1 MKNLRI
7 IFRATNTARGSSPPW
22 RRWAG
27 QRRADW
33 QLERVNVPLCFTGC
47 AEEDGNVMI
56 DRYFFTVGFE
66 PTKRILHLCTKIIC
80 KVFFAQ
86 FISLQSEVDIVNKGN
101 VRLLCPV

>member
-7 IFRATNTARGSSPPW
+7 IFRATARGSSPPG
-22 RRWAG
+22 AG
-27 QRRADW
+27 GRGRRADW

-66 PTKRILHLCTKIIC
+66 PTKRILHLCTKWYR
-80 KVFFAQ
+80 KQ
-86 FISLQSEVDIVNKGN
+86 
-101 VRLLCPV
+101 R